1 MTRKRQ
7 RMIYVVAGVAG
18 LMAATLLVLFALED
32 SVVYFYGPT
41 EFLEK
46 QAEIA
51 PGITIRIGG
60 LVEADSLQQIW
71 DETAY
76 RFRITDL
83 ENSVSVD
90 FYGILPTLFREG
102 QGVIAIG
109 TYDEALGFQASD
121 ILAKHD
127 ESYVSAEVVDV
138 LKASG
143 EWRGE

>member
-7 RMIYVVAGVAG
+7 RMIFVVSGVAA
-18 LMAATLLVLFALED
+18 LMTATILVLFALED
-32 SVVYFYGPT
+32 SIVYFYSPT

-46 QAEIA
+46 RGEIV
-51 PGITIRIGG
+51 PDTMIRIGG
-60 LVEADSLQQIW
+60 LVKADSLFQIL

-83 ENSVSVD
+83 ENSVLVN

-109 TYDEALGFQASD
+109 TYDEALGFQSRD

-127 ESYVSAEVVDV
+127 ESYVPAEVVDV

-143 EWRGE
+143 NWRGE